1 MVAVPYTRTTGKL
14 LSTSRSFKL
23 FQYFRNTNSHLK
35 QTYNMKQYSAG
46 ERMTLSLGIS
56 DGEKDLGVLADSE
69 VKFSKRVE
77 AQVNNNKRT
86 QM

>member
-14 LSTSRSFKL
+14 LSTNRSFKL

-35 QTYNMKQYSAG
+35 QTYNMKQYGTG

-56 DGEKDLGVLADSE
+56 DGEKDLGVLIDSRL
-69 VKFSKRVE
+69 KFSKHVE
-77 AQVNNNKRT
+77 EQVNNNKRT
-86 QM
+86 QI